1 MDLKILEM
9 MAADAVMFDPAA
21 PWFVYLA
28 PFAEI
33 IIILGILW
41 MVVDKKL
48 SKIDMLG
55 ALKAV
60 D

>member
-9 MAADAVMFDPAA
+9 VAADAVMFDPAA

-28 PFAEI
+28 EI
-33 IIILGILW
+33 ISILGILW

-48 SKIDMLG
+48 SKINMLG
-55 ALKAV
+55 ASKAV